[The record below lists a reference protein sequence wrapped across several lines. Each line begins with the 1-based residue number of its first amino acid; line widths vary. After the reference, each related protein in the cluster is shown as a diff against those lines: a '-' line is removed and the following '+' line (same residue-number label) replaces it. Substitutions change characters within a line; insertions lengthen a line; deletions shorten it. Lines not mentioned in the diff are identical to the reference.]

1 MRAVAYVRV
10 STSKEE
16 QLPSLENQTEYF
28 EKYVVS
34 RGDELIKIY
43 SDRGKSA
50 TKMKNR
56 KELNN
61 MLKAARAHK
70 FEKLYVKDI
79 SRLFRNTLDFIIV
92 SRELQD
98 LGIQLHL
105 VNMGEG
111 KDIDTFTLNLMAMVA
126 EQESQKISERVKFS
140 KKMSKERGIVPN
152 FVFGYDRIDKYTL
165 VPNETESYWVKRVF
179 DLYTEEGWGMA
190 RISKLLYE
198 NKVQTKKKKDGQPNY
213 NWSQHT
219 VGMLLRN
226 RLYTGLVIN
235 GKEATKNIYTTERL
249 QIPEE
254 KWYITER
261 PEFRI
266 ISDEQF
272 EKAQKLMVENAKLFP
287 TATKKGDET
296 GMRRSD
302 KHLFS
307 NLIKCD
313 SCGFSYRRTQKR
325 YSENRPMKVWWTCSK
340 RSAYGT
346 ERCNAE
352 YIRIE
357 EDWLKD
363 GLNNLFNYLI
373 QDKENFFQTI
383 ESKCQKLIQQ
393 YIQETSGFDIDELK
407 DSIDDLNE
415 QRDRLKTLA
424 VKGLITM
431 EEAEHDM
438 IPINK
443 ELEKLNFSLH
453 QTDRTREV
461 TNMVKN
467 NLEEFLQR
475 FNDFN
480 FSENIENADLK
491 KIIKEIRVKSKEE
504 IYVYFNVDDDLYD
517 LQFPINLSG
526 IFLPPEPPKG
536 KGKNRTKTI
545 EEAPNNNENVGSE
558 QTYTNAINN
567 THCLEYQCRFIWM
580 IEYTH

>member
-1 MRAVAYVRV
+1 MKAVAYVRV

-28 EKYVVS
+28 EKYITN
-34 RGDELIKIY
+34 RGDELLKIY

-92 SRELQD
+92 SRELQE
-98 LGIQLHL
+98 LGVQLHL

-111 KDIDTFTLNLMAMVA
+111 KDLDTFTLNLMAMVA
-126 EQESQKISERVKFS
+126 ENESLKISERVKFS

-152 FVFGYDRIDKYTL
+152 FVYGYDRIDKYTL
-165 VPNETESYWVKRVF
+165 VPNETESYWVKRIY

-190 RISKLLYE
+190 RIAKLLYE
-198 NKVQTKKKKDGQPNY
+198 NKVYTKKKRDGEYHY
-213 NWSQHT
+213 NWSQNA
-219 VGMLLRN
+219 VGRILRN
-226 RLYTGLVIN
+226 KLYTGIVIN
-235 GKEATKNIYTTERL
+235 GKEANKNIYTTERL
-249 QIPEE
+249 QVPEE
-254 KWYITER
+254 DWYISER

-272 EKAQKLMVENAKLFP
+272 EKAQRIIEENAKLFP
-287 TATKKGDET
+287 TATQKGDET

-313 SCGFSYRRTQKR
+313 CCGFSYRRTQKR

-346 ERCNAE
+346 DRCSSE
-352 YIRIE
+352 YIRID
-357 EDWLKD
+357 EDWLKL
-363 GLNNLFNYLI
+363 GLDNLFNYLI
-373 QDKENFFQTI
+373 QDKENFFKSI
-383 ESKCQKLIQQ
+383 EDKCQKLVQQ
-393 YIQETSGFDIDELK
+393 YIQETAGYDIEEIQEQIEELK
-407 DSIDDLNE
+407 E
-415 QRDRLKTLA
+415 QRLRLKELA

-443 ELEKLNFSLH
+443 ELEKLDFTLH
-453 QTDRTREV
+453 QTDKTRAV
-461 TNMVKN
+461 TKMVKE
-467 NLEEFLQR
+467 NLNEFLKR
-475 FNDFN
+475 FNS
-480 FSENIENADLK
+480 FSFSDNIENADLK

-536 KGKNRTKTI
+536 KGRNRTKTV
-545 EEAPNNNENVGSE
+545 EEVQNNGENTGLK
-558 QTYTNAINN
+558 QTYTDTNN
-567 THCLEYQCRFIWM
+567 STYSVMNMCRFIWM
-580 IEYTH
+580 IEYSD

>member
-1 MRAVAYVRV
+1 MKAVAYVRV

-28 EKYVVS
+28 ERYITG
-34 RGDELIKIY
+34 RGDELLKIY

-79 SRLFRNTLDFIIV
+79 SRLFRNTLDFITV
-92 SRELQD
+92 SRELD
-98 LGIQLHL
+98 RLGIQLHL

-111 KDIDTFTLNLMAMVA
+111 KDLDTFTLNLMAMVA
-126 EQESQKISERVKFS
+126 EHESQKISERIKFG
-140 KKMSKERGIVPN
+140 KKISKEKGIVPN

-165 VPNETESYWVKRVF
+165 VPNDKESYWVKKIF
-179 DLYTEEGWGMA
+179 NLYTEEGWGMA
-190 RISKLLYE
+190 RIAQLLYE
-198 NKVQTKKKKDGQPNY
+198 NKVYTKKKRNGEY
-213 NWSQHT
+213 HYEWSQNA
-219 VGMLLRN
+219 VGRILRN
-226 RLYTGLVIN
+226 KLYTGIVIN
-235 GKEATKNIYTTERL
+235 GKESNIDIYTTERL

-254 KWYITER
+254 DWYITER
-261 PEFRI
+261 PEFRL

-272 EKAQKLMVENAKLFP
+272 EKAQRLIPENAKLFP

-313 SCGFSYRRTQKR
+313 CCGFSYRRTQKR

-340 RSAYGT
+340 RSAYGAG
-346 ERCNAE
+346 RCESE

-357 EDWLKD
+357 EDWLKS
-363 GLNNLFNYLI
+363 GLDNLFNYLI
-373 QDKENFFQTI
+373 QDKDNFFQTI
-383 ESKCQKLIQQ
+383 EDKCQKLIQE
-393 YIQETSGFDIDELK
+393 YIQETSGYDIDELQEEIEELK
-407 DSIDDLNE
+407 E
-415 QRDRLKTLA
+415 QRVRLKEMA
-424 VKGLITM
+424 VRGLITL

-443 ELEKLNFSLH
+443 ELERLDFKLH
-453 QTDRTREV
+453 QTDKTREV
-461 TNMVKN
+461 TKRVKENLDNFLKKFN
-467 NLEEFLQR
+467 NFS
-475 FNDFN
+475 
-480 FSENIENADLK
+480 FSENIENTDLK

-504 IYVYFNVDDDLYD
+504 IYIYFNVEDDLYD

-526 IFLPPEPPKG
+526 VFLPPEPPKG
-536 KGKNRTKTI
+536 KGKNKSKI
-545 EEAPNNNENVGSE
+545 VEKVANSVENTGVDI
-558 QTYTNAINN
+558 TYTN
-567 THCLEYQCRFIWM
+567 TEHS
-580 IEYTH
+580 T